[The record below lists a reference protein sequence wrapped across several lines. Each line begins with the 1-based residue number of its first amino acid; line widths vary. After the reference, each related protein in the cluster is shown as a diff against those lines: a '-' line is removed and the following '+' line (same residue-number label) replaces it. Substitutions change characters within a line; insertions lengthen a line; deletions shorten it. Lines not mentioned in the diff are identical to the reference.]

1 MRVASKAEN
10 VPSKLG
16 HARPLGY
23 RIIRYVLNGQ
33 TDRQTDGQKPRLLPL
48 PSGRGHN
55 NLAITLKAN

>member
-33 TDRQTDGQKPRLLPL
+33 TDRQTDGRTKATLTASSLW
-48 PSGRGHN
+48 SG
-55 NLAITLKAN
+55 AQ